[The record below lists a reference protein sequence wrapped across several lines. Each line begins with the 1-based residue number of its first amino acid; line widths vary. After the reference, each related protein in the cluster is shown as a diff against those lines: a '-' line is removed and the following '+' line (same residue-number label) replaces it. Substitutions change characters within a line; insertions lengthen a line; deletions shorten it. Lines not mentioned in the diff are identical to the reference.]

1 MVKILRVFP
10 RKTVATPDDELV
22 RLGEP
27 DILDLMSDEY
37 DEVHISVTFTYDKR
51 RAEYLAKQWEMSG
64 RPVKVG
70 GPAYD
75 DRMGDFTPGL
85 YIRKGYTFTS
95 RGCPNNC
102 WFCSVAKCAHGVIR
116 ELPITDG
123 WNILDDNVLATS
135 PEHFR
140 AVIEMLKRQDH
151 PPVFTGGIEA
161 KILKPWQAAL
171 MREAKTKR
179 LYCAYD
185 TPDDYEPLV
194 KAGKIFRNEGFTRS
208 SQTLRCYCL
217 IGYKGD
223 TFDKAER
230 RLTDTLRA
238 GFIPYAMLYRDK
250 DGKVDP
256 EWRRF
261 QREWCR
267 PIIVAK
273 KANEI
278 WKEGKR

>member
-1 MVKILRVFP
+1 MGVRGVRILRVFP

-116 ELPITDG
+116 ELPIRTAG
-123 WNILDDNVLATS
+123 TYSTITFWRRRRITL
-135 PEHFR
+135 
-140 AVIEMLKRQDH
+140 RQ
-151 PPVFTGGIEA
+151 
-161 KILKPWQAAL
+161 LS
-171 MREAKTKR
+171 RCSSAKT
-179 LYCAYD
+179 
-185 TPDDYEPLV
+185 
-194 KAGKIFRNEGFTRS
+194 I
-208 SQTLRCYCL
+208 
-217 IGYKGD
+217 
-223 TFDKAER
+223 
-230 RLTDTLRA
+230 
-238 GFIPYAMLYRDK
+238 
-250 DGKVDP
+250 
-256 EWRRF
+256 RRF
-261 QREWCR
+261 L
-267 PIIVAK
+267 PGA
-273 KANEI
+273 
-278 WKEGKR
+278 